1 MTFTL
6 AAQKSIGSTLAG
18 LALAGAMVVASPPA
32 EARDGRNTAL
42 VAGALGGLAVGA
54 LIASQPRAYAA
65 PVYVYEQPRCY
76 TVRERVVHPYY
87 GYTVGTRKVRVCE

>member
-1 MTFTL
+1 MTFT
-6 AAQKSIGSTLAG
+6 ATTQKSIGSTLAA
-18 LALAGAMVVASPPA
+18 LALAGAMIASSAPA
-32 EARDGRNTAL
+32 EARNGRNTAL

-76 TVRERVVHPYY
+76 TVQERVVHPYY
-87 GYTVGTRKVRVCE
+87 GYTVGTRQVRVCD

>member
-1 MTFTL
+1 MTFK
-6 AAQKSIGSTLAG
+6 AIKSISSVVAALG
-18 LALAGAMVVASPPA
+18 LAGAMFTASLPA
-32 EARDGRNTAL
+32 EAANGRNTAL

-65 PVYVYEQPRCY
+65 PVVVYEPRCH

-87 GYTVGTRKVRVCE
+87 GYTMGTRKVRVCE

>member
-1 MTFTL
+1 MTFT
-6 AAQKSIGSTLAG
+6 ATTRKSIGSTLAA
-18 LALAGAMVVASPPA
+18 LAVAGAMIVGSAPA
-32 EARDGRNTAL
+32 EARNGRNTAL

-65 PVYVYEQPRCY
+65 PVYVQPHCY
-76 TVRERVVHPYY
+76 TVRERLVHPYY